1 VLFRSRAGIA
11 REVITVITHTRV
23 APDDPMLTAPTKP
36 IGHEL
41 SPERRVRLA
50 EQGVAMGRDKAG
62 RWRRLTASP
71 IPVGVV
77 EAPVVRRL
85 VEAGTIVVAAGGGG
99 PPVYRDPVL
108 RLEGVDAV
116 VDKDRTAAILARELD
131 AALLLILTDIEAVYR
146 DYGTERAAPIRRM
159 TAAQA
164 QTLLENGQFA
174 AGSMRPK
181 VEAAIAFVRGGGE
194 RAVIA
199 ELGAGLAAIRGET
212 GTTIVAEG

>member
-1 VLFRSRAGIA
+1 VDRA
-11 REVITVITHTRV
+11 VVTLITQTLV
-23 APDDPMLTAPTKP
+23 AQDDPRLAKPVKP

-41 SPERRVRLA
+41 TAERRDALA
-50 EQGVAMGRDKAG
+50 RRGEPVGKDKAG

-71 IPVGVV
+71 VPIDVV
-77 EAPVVRRL
+77 EAPMVRRL

-131 AALLLILTDIEAVYR
+131 AELLLILTDVEAVER
-146 DYGTERAAPIRRM
+146 DYGTDRAAAIRRM
-159 TAAQA
+159 TTAEAEI
-164 QTLLENGQFA
+164 LLREGQFA
-174 AGSMRPK
+174 DGSMRPK
-181 VEAAIAFVRGGGE
+181 VEAAISFVRGGGA

-199 ELGAGLAAIRGET
+199 ALGSGLAAIRGET
-212 GTTIVAEG
+212 GTTIVAEER